1 MVTCLYN
8 LYGVPCVRYIL
19 TTLKRKGYSTRPRSG
34 REAFFSSFLS
44 ALLGNSRHR
53 LNFSVFPKRT
63 FRDRKNTFSPIKNC
77 YVYLYFWSLRLCRSS
92 VPVAYG
98 GSLWRHAGSVMATFV
113 PLRRSKRARL
123 DLGALRATKTAA
135 ALAQLRVSGPCC
147 GSLRRKDP
155 MGLAVRLKPAAQGS
169 SGGSP
174 ARRKPARRAAA
185 RPQHGGEGGGSRL
198 VSPSKSRKQV
208 SAHRAVGAVGS
219 GCCDRTV
226 SMFIVS
232 MIVSLKRFA
241 VYRPHHCAQTHK

>member
-1 MVTCLYN
+1 
-8 LYGVPCVRYIL
+8 
-19 TTLKRKGYSTRPRSG
+19 
-34 REAFFSSFLS
+34 
-44 ALLGNSRHR
+44 
-53 LNFSVFPKRT
+53 
-63 FRDRKNTFSPIKNC
+63 
-77 YVYLYFWSLRLCRSS
+77 
-92 VPVAYG
+92 
-98 GSLWRHAGSVMATFV
+98 MATFV
-113 PLRRSKRARL
+113 PQRRSKRARL

-155 MGLAVRLKPAAQGS
+155 MGLAVRWKPAAQGS

-208 SAHRAVGAVGS
+208 SAHLAVGAAGS

-241 VYRPHHCAQTHK
+241 VYRPHARITVGIRTNSQSQSSFIVGPEEATTRGRRCRVGCGVPFAAGLPQLSKTPSSDACRSGGSNVVHCARTCDHRPV